1 MGSFCCLGCLLWHA
15 QQVPRVYCEF
25 ESEVCFMKQ
34 TFLQLEIL
42 QGENDLISNHLISFL
57 KFTGLDEC
65 LEASSAAILVLSG
78 FSFMRVAKKK
88 FLNCCLQG
96 LQDSETSP
104 TLKLH
109 LHSNIHTF
117 TKHLNPANM
126 PKLASF
132 GWKQDKSGSNRTWIF
147 HNLFRDRSTTHLFVH
162 NVRVLKFA
170 FELVNTHTD
179 TVHAVHW
186 TDGFLECLPFHF
198 LYNDSSGCLE
208 SHEGMVE
215 RRHRPSLR
223 EAATDHVK
231 KAGR

>member
-1 MGSFCCLGCLLWHA
+1 M
-15 QQVPRVYCEF
+15 Q
-25 ESEVCFMKQ
+25 
-34 TFLQLEIL
+34 
-42 QGENDLISNHLISFL
+42 
-57 KFTGLDEC
+57 
-65 LEASSAAILVLSG
+65 
-78 FSFMRVAKKK
+78 
-88 FLNCCLQG
+88 
-96 LQDSETSP
+96 
-104 TLKLH
+104 
-109 LHSNIHTF
+109 
-117 TKHLNPANM
+117 
-126 PKLASF
+126 KLASF

-162 NVRVLKFA
+162 NALFKTLVVVLSKQVRVLKFA
-170 FELVNTHTD
+170 YELVNTHID

-215 RRHRPSLR
+215 RRHRPSRR